1 MARRPPA
8 AEAPVPHKRAAPRK
22 RPASR
27 KQPVTAPEAA
37 PVSSPVPFVP
47 AALEVAAVH
56 LWNAAYRL
64 RLPWQ
69 VNLAGVPARIT
80 FTPHPMPLVPGVTV
94 DLTIAGRPAAV
105 WVPVGF
111 AEEMLTALPPQFD
124 PARLSPEHLAMLA
137 EFAMLPG
144 LRALEERLGAAIVL
158 VSLQSKAPDETR
170 GPWVDVRIMRDG
182 REEVPAR
189 LRLPPETGEAI
200 ITALGDGPPPGGL
213 DDLPC
218 SVAVRIGATT
228 LPAADVA
235 SLRVG
240 DAVLVDAAA
249 GPDAAVAVVA
259 EFLAAPVVLDEA
271 GARLEGVPQP
281 VAGSMLEWCMTTA
294 GQEKG
299 SGADPEDTELAM
311 VPVHLVFELGRLD
324 LPLAEVQRLAP
335 GVVLPLAAPVA
346 GEVDIL
352 GNGRRIGRGVMVRI
366 GDSIGVRIVRL
377 AGHG

>member
-80 FTPHPMPLVPGVTV
+80 FTPHPMPVVPGVTV

-105 WVPVGF
+105 WVPAGF
-111 AEEMLTALPPQFD
+111 AEEMLTVLPPQFD

-144 LRALEERLGAAIVL
+144 LCALEERLGAAIVL

-281 VAGSMLEWCMTTA
+281 AAGSMLEWCMTTA

>member
-80 FTPHPMPLVPGVTV
+80 FTPHPMPVVPGVTV

-105 WVPVGF
+105 WVPAGF

-281 VAGSMLEWCMTTA
+281 AAGSMLEWCMTTA

>member
-105 WVPVGF
+105 WVPAGF

>member
-8 AEAPVPHKRAAPRK
+8 AEASVPHNRAAPRK

-47 AALEVAAVH
+47 AALDLAAVH

-69 VNLAGVPARIT
+69 VNLAGVPARIA
-80 FTPHPMPLVPGVTV
+80 FTPHPMPVVPGVTV

-105 WVPVGF
+105 WVPAGF

-189 LRLPPETGEAI
+189 LLLPPETGEAI

>member
-69 VNLAGVPARIT
+69 VNLAGVPARIA
-80 FTPHPMPLVPGVTV
+80 FTPHPMPVVPGVTV

-105 WVPVGF
+105 WVPAGF

-144 LRALEERLGAAIVL
+144 LCALEERLGAAIVL

-189 LRLPPETGEAI
+189 LLLPPETGEAI
-200 ITALGDGPPPGGL
+200 ITARGDGPPPGR
-213 DDLPC
+213 P
-218 SVAVRIGATT
+218 
-228 LPAADVA
+228 
-235 SLRVG
+235 
-240 DAVLVDAAA
+240 
-249 GPDAAVAVVA
+249 
-259 EFLAAPVVLDEA
+259 
-271 GARLEGVPQP
+271 
-281 VAGSMLEWCMTTA
+281 
-294 GQEKG
+294 
-299 SGADPEDTELAM
+299 
-311 VPVHLVFELGRLD
+311 
-324 LPLAEVQRLAP
+324 
-335 GVVLPLAAPVA
+335 
-346 GEVDIL
+346 
-352 GNGRRIGRGVMVRI
+352 
-366 GDSIGVRIVRL
+366 
-377 AGHG
+377 

>member
-80 FTPHPMPLVPGVTV
+80 FTPHPMPVVPGVTV

-105 WVPVGF
+105 WVPAGF

-144 LRALEERLGAAIVL
+144 LCALEERLGAAIVL

-281 VAGSMLEWCMTTA
+281 AAGSMLEWCMTTA